1 MDEFG
6 GSRYNGISNPVRKK
20 RTQTYRRPRP
30 DSQPLDEG
38 HDNSP
43 LSSTP
48 PSDDLSKV
56 SSEENASGDTNS
68 RRKELNLNQCVSKF
82 RSAAGAESEK
92 LYEKNKKDGGFNA
105 FYNKAS
111 GRSGFNNRR
120 SSEGV
125 LAPANWKN
133 SSKLKDGFE
142 SESRNVDIYG
152 GRNGESL
159 SSGQAGVP
167 LDGSGNENKVK
178 KVKLKVG
185 GVIRTIQANTASNG
199 AVGGGSSSK
208 SSRSSDAS
216 RLRQKQ
222 NLQVSN

>member
-6 GSRYNGISNPVRKK
+6 GSRYNGITNPVRKK

-82 RSAAGAESEK
+82 PSTAGAESEK

-105 FYNKAS
+105 FYNKVS

-142 SESRNVDIYG
+142 SEPRNVDIYG

-159 SSGQAGVP
+159 SSGQAGVS

-185 GVIRTIQANTASNG
+185 GVTRTIQANTASNG

-222 NLQVSN
+222 NLQVSY